1 MSGLTRTQQA
11 ISVTLKGLIIN
22 TLLVVVKI
30 LFGMLGRSSAMIAD
44 GIHSLSDSVSDIF
57 LLIGFRFVDRPAD
70 KSHNYG
76 HGKIETLLSALIS
89 LVILFAGV
97 YILFCGAKNIFSHY
111 FGVSTLVRPTFIA
124 VVAALISIVAKEF
137 LYHITKTIGIK
148 TNNDALIANAWHH
161 RSDSLTSVGALLG
174 IGGAAFL
181 GDKWVVLDPLTAV
194 LVAIFILS
202 IGTRLLIKSLSEL
215 LETSL
220 GEKKLQQ
227 IFGLISSV
235 EGVLNPHKLR
245 TRKVGS
251 YIVIDVHIE
260 VNRTLNIMQAHAI
273 ATKVEN
279 TIKESFG
286 SETIV
291 SVHIEPYSQI
301 V

>member
-1 MSGLTRTQQA
+1 
-11 ISVTLKGLIIN
+11 
-22 TLLVVVKI
+22 
-30 LFGMLGRSSAMIAD
+30 
-44 GIHSLSDSVSDIF
+44 
-57 LLIGFRFVDRPAD
+57 
-70 KSHNYG
+70 
-76 HGKIETLLSALIS
+76 